1 MNNRLKGLGIAM
13 VTPFQVSGEV
23 DYPALRNLTRF
34 LIEGGV
40 DYLVVMG
47 TTGENP
53 VLSETEQRTILDTV
67 LEENNG
73 KLPVVFGM
81 AGNHTAMLTQR
92 VMHYQLDGV
101 DALLSASPYYNKPNQ
116 EGIYMHY
123 DALIQASSKPVII
136 YNVPGRSGSN
146 ISAETT
152 LRLAELPGIIGT
164 KEASGNF
171 DQCMKILKNKPEGF
185 MVISGDD
192 AYTLPYISMG
202 MDGVISVIGNAF
214 PQAFSEMVH
223 QAMSGNWDRARD
235 LHYSLLDFMNTIFED
250 GSPGGVKVLLHELG
264 ICQPTLRAPLY
275 PPNEKVANSLK
286 SQLKQW
292 QTSH

>member
-1 MNNRLKGLGIAM
+1 MNHKLKGLGVAM
-13 VTPFQVSGEV
+13 ITPFQVSGEV

-34 LIEGGV
+34 LISGGV

-53 VLSETEQRTILDTV
+53 VLNETEQRMILDTV

-73 KLPVVFGM
+73 KLPIVFGM
-81 AGNHTAMLTQR
+81 AGNHTAALTQR
-92 VMHYQLDGV
+92 ASHYQLDGV

-116 EGIYMHY
+116 QGIYMHY
-123 DALIQASSKPVII
+123 DALIQATSKPVII

-146 ISAETT
+146 ITADTT
-152 LRLAELPGIIGT
+152 LKLAELPGIIGT

-171 DQCMKILKNKPEGF
+171 DQCMKILKHRPADF
-185 MVISGDD
+185 LVISGDD
-192 AYTLPYISMG
+192 AYTLPYISLG

-214 PQAFSEMVH
+214 PKAFSQMVH
-223 QAMSGNWDRARD
+223 HAMDGNWDEART
-235 LHYSLLDFMNTIFED
+235 LHYSLLDLINTIFED
-250 GSPGGVKVLLHELG
+250 GSPGGIKVILHELG

-275 PPNEKVANSLK
+275 PPNENVINSLK
-286 SQLKQW
+286 SQLQQW
-292 QTSH
+292 QASS